1 METVNRSRLAAFSP
15 LVYLAV
21 GIALLASGETWEIT
35 PPLVPTAA
43 GSAGWHVVPL
53 LVVCAAIVVQRR
65 YTVTGF
71 ALAAVATLADAS
83 LGLHLGVFLAWTD
96 TAYAVAR
103 RAERRQRQMTIGLTG
118 LAVIVLWAVLAT
130 LPGGDQYALPVALTL
145 TAGVAIPFWWGAE
158 VRNGDERAARAS
170 AATLWERERSET
182 ARREAERERAEA
194 VRRERTAMARELHDT
209 VSAHLSGI
217 ALHSAAALSGAP
229 DAELDRRALQHT
241 RSASLAALDEMR
253 TMIGLLHQ
261 PGEPLDLQVRDGL
274 DALPGLLQ
282 RTEAAGVEVSAE
294 LQPVEVGPAVGQAL
308 LRFAQEGLANA
319 AKHGTGTVRLR
330 LSGLPTVV
338 RLDIENPTPAPPVG
352 PSASGEA
359 GPGIGLSSMRERLR
373 AVGGTVQ
380 ITRADGRWRIRAEVP
395 VEPAGSSDSP
405 GSSESAA

>member
-1 METVNRSRLAAFSP
+1 MNRSRLAALSP
-15 LVYLAV
+15 LLYLAV
-21 GIALLASGETWEIT
+21 GLALLASGETWEVT
-35 PPLVPTAA
+35 PPLLPAAA
-43 GSAGWHVVPL
+43 GPTGWHAAS
-53 LVVCAAIVVQRR
+53 LVAVCAAIVLQRR
-65 YTVTGF
+65 HPVAGF

-96 TAYAVAR
+96 TAYTLAR
-103 RAERRQRQMTIGLTG
+103 RAERRQRQRAIGATG
-118 LAVIVLWAVLAT
+118 LALIVLSAVLVN
-130 LPGGDQYALPVALTL
+130 LPDGELYALPVALTL

-170 AATLWERERSET
+170 AATQWERERSET
-182 ARREAERERAEA
+182 ARREAERERNEA
-194 VRRERTAMARELHDT
+194 VRHERTAMARELHDT

-261 PGEPLDLQVRDGL
+261 PGEPVDLQVRDGL
-274 DALPGLLQ
+274 DALPGLIQ

-294 LQPVEVGPAVGQAL
+294 LLPVEVGPAVSHAL

-330 LSGLPTVV
+330 LSGHPTVV
-338 RLDIENPTPAPPVG
+338 RLDIENPTPAPPVQ
-352 PSASGEA
+352 PSASGGA
-359 GPGIGLSSMRERLR
+359 SAGIGLSSMRERLR

-380 ITRADGRWRIRAEVP
+380 VTRADGRWRIRAEVP
-395 VEPAGSSDSP
+395 VE
-405 GSSESAA
+405 SSEPAA